1 MSLALNTQRTRAKE
15 SQGEV
20 SNLYGEYRAS
30 LMSGAVTLAAAGT
43 TTAGHMF
50 VMRNPSTTKKV
61 NIRYVGC
68 EFATTT
74 AMTTQQPM
82 GYDLIVARAY
92 TASHTGGT
100 AIDMFTLTGSQ
111 KVRTNQSTTA
121 FTVNTVRMCTTSGLT
136 AGTHDLDSQAFS
148 RKMFL
153 SPVLGEVARVE
164 LLDARDDG
172 RSTHRSPIT
181 LGADEGIIV
190 RNVILMGAV
199 GVGNMIVNVEWDEV
213 LA

>member
-1 MSLALNTQRTRAKE
+1 MTKLYRARAKE
-15 SQGEV
+15 SQGGESV
-20 SNLYGEYRAS
+20 LYGEYRAS
-30 LMSGAVTLAAAGT
+30 FMTGSVTLAAAGT
-43 TTAGHMF
+43 STAGHMF

-61 NIRYVGC
+61 NIRYVGA

-92 TASHTGGT
+92 TVSSTGGT

-111 KVRTNQSTTA
+111 KNRTDQPTTA
-121 FTVNTVRMCTTSGLT
+121 FTVNTVRIATTAGLT
-136 AGTHDLDSQAFS
+136 AGTHDLDAHPMS

-172 RSTHRSPIT
+172 TSTHRSPIT
-181 LGADEGIIV
+181 LGTNEGIIL
-190 RNVILMGAV
+190 RNVVLMGAA
-199 GVGNMIVNVEWDEV
+199 GVGNLIVNVEWDEV
-213 LA
+213 KS